1 MITEAELIDLLD
13 DRVHH
18 APAAG
23 LRSIRRQ
30 GDVVT
35 FVYEGG
41 DEKTIPT
48 GYGDHGLVL
57 FAHQDGRA
65 IAYGQLTSD
74 AAADM
79 GLPVWNPAEMT
90 HRTGIVAIT
99 NIDSLDPA
107 GLADCV
113 GPVVDLLP
121 LARLVETASRGAYRH
136 PRPMTA
142 EELAEA
148 YDVTDDRYAATVD
161 DAAPVRDR
169 YVHPA
174 HREPVDRKTAM
185 AAAGAALA
193 GALA

>member
-1 MITEAELIDLLD
+1 MMTDADLIALLD
-13 DRVHH
+13 DRVYH
-18 APAAG
+18 ALADG

-30 GDVVT
+30 GDTVT
-35 FVYEGG
+35 FVYDGG

-57 FAHQDGRA
+57 FARPDGRV

-90 HRTGIVAIT
+90 YRTGIVAIT
-99 NIDSLDPA
+99 NIDSLEPA

-113 GPVVDLLP
+113 GPVVDLQP
-121 LARLVETASRGAYRH
+121 LARLVETASRGAYTH
-136 PRPMTA
+136 PQPMTP

-148 YDVTDDRYAATVD
+148 YDVTDEQYAATVD
-161 DAAPVRDR
+161 DAVPARDR

-174 HREPVDRKTAM
+174 HREPVDRKAAM